1 MEVIYMN
8 LEEVKQFFEEQKDN
22 EDVKN
27 YLQGLSQVTVDGVNT
42 FLDSE
47 EGKKLLQP
55 KMDSYFTKGLDTWK
69 SNNLKKLVDEEV
81 KKQNPPANPLE
92 KELQD
97 LKRQLLLKDLKAQ
110 AINVATEQKLPVKLV
125 DYFVGE
131 DEQSTLN
138 NLKTLQDVFDAHIN
152 ERVQEQLKAGGINPP
167 SGGNTPPALTA
178 EQLRNMTA
186 QEIAKLDPKVVNEA
200 LKN

>member
-1 MEVIYMN
+1 MD
-8 LEEVKQFFEEQKDN
+8 LQAVKQFLEEQKDN
-22 EDVKN
+22 EEVKS
-27 YLQGLSQVTVDGVNT
+27 YLQGLSQVTPDGVSA

-55 KMDSYFTKGLDTWK
+55 KLDSYFTKGLETWK

-92 KELQD
+92 QELHD

-110 AINVATEQKLPVKLV
+110 AMNVATEQKLPVKLV

-131 DEQSTLN
+131 DEESTLT
-138 NLKTLQDVFDAHIN
+138 NLKTLQEVFDHHLN
-152 ERVQEQLKAGGINPP
+152 ERVQEQLKSGGIDPKKLD
-167 SGGNTPPALTA
+167 TPPTSITA
-178 EQLRNMTA
+178 DQLRNMTTE
-186 QEIAKLDPKVVNEA
+186 EIQKLDPKVVNEA
-200 LKN
+200 LKNN

>member
-1 MEVIYMN
+1 MN
-8 LEEVKQFFEEQKDN
+8 LEEIKKFLEENKDN
-22 EDVKN
+22 EEVKN
-27 YLQGLSQVTVDGVNT
+27 YLQGLSQITPDGVSM
-42 FLDSE
+42 FLESE

-55 KMDSYFTKGLDTWK
+55 RLDSYFTKGLETWK
-69 SNNLKKLVDEEV
+69 NNNLKKLVEEEL

-131 DEQSTLN
+131 SEEETLA
-138 NLKTLQDVFDAHIN
+138 NLKTFQEVFDSHLN
-152 ERVQEQLKAGGINPP
+152 ERVQEQLKAGGIDPQKPNNPP
-167 SGGNTPPALTA
+167 TTITR
-178 EQLRNMTA
+178 EQLSAMSA
-186 QEIAKLDPKVVNEA
+186 EEVAKLDPKVVNEA
-200 LKN
+200 LKNA